1 MSVNWLS
8 DRERAAWRNLSLMNL
23 QLAAVLSRDLA
34 GSDLSYQDYVVLA
47 HLSDQDDGRVRMHE
61 LGASLGWEKSRVSHH
76 VARMEGRG
84 LVRRER
90 CPSDGRGWFVAVTP
104 DGRSA
109 IAAAA
114 PGHVA
119 AVRRHFIDLL
129 SPTQIGHLDRIAS
142 TVLAHLAA
150 LPPNPAPDP

>member
-1 MSVNWLS
+1 MNWLS
-8 DRERAAWRNLSLMNL
+8 DRERTAWRNLSLMNL
-23 QLAAVLSRDLA
+23 QLGAVLTRDLA

-47 HLSDQDDGRVRMHE
+47 HLSDHDEGRVRMNE
-61 LGASLGWEKSRVSHH
+61 LGANLGWEKSRVSHH

-90 CPSDGRGWFVAVTP
+90 CPSDRRGWFVAISPT
-104 DGRSA
+104 GRSA

-129 SPTQIGHLDRIAS
+129 SPAQIGHLDRIAT
-142 TVLAHLAA
+142 TVLAHLAT
-150 LPPNPAPDP
+150 LPPAP